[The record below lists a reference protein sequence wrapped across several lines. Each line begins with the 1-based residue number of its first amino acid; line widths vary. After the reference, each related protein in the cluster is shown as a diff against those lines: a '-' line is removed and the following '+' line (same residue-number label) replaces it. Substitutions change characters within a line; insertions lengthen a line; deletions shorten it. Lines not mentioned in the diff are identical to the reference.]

1 MFFILCLFAY
11 ILMSQSTLV
20 DLKNPDQKK
29 KGCWSGWSSYQIY
42 CWSGREKW
50 ECLGLASGVL
60 AVRHSTFALCLMA
73 VLTQGCSSCK
83 CCFPYCKIQRS
94 TPVHLLC
101 VFVFD
106 LLFGFVFFPCPF
118 GEFWFFLLRLQQK
131 SWDKWNIFIR
141 EERNIPS
148 RRESLCCLDLR

>member
-106 LLFGFVFFPCPF
+106 LLFGFVFFPV
-118 GEFWFFLLRLQQK
+118 LLENLVFSAQAPA
-131 SWDKWNIFIR
+131 
-141 EERNIPS
+141 EELRQVEHLHK
-148 RRESLCCLDLR
+148 RRKKYSK